1 MASKVFS
8 SIIIASMSALL
19 VACGSDGSSESMPV
33 LDKSVTA
40 ASEEPATSS
49 EPSSKGSRDN
59 TISCLVPKASGTQT
73 IGTDTVTIDISNTSD
88 GYICVKYTGDAS
100 RTRIMLTTPD
110 DTAYTY
116 DLTNNVSDTFP
127 LTGGPGT
134 YNVGIYELIS
144 GNDYSVL
151 FCEDFSID
159 NIDEYAPYL
168 YPNQYVN
175 FDENSKTVELASELV
190 SPANN
195 DAEAISLVYNY
206 VISNIT
212 YDHEKAENVES
223 TYVPDVDKVL
233 SSGKG
238 ICFDYASLMAAMLR
252 SQGIPTRLEI
262 GYAGD
267 AYHAWISTYI
277 KDVGWVNGMIK
288 FDGINWELMDPTF
301 AANMSENSLKSFI
314 GEGDNYVTKYMY

>member
-1 MASKVFS
+1 MIRKTLYTICTLSVS
-8 SIIIASMSALL
+8 LL
-19 VACGSDGSSESMPV
+19 LTACGSNGSPESMPV
-33 LDKSVTA
+33 LDESSPKSVEESNA
-40 ASEEPATSS
+40 ADNGQT
-49 EPSSKGSRDN
+49 KGSRDN
-59 TISCLVPKASGTQT
+59 TISCLVSEASGTNT
-73 IGTDTVTIDISNTSD
+73 LGTDTVTIDISNTSD
-88 GYICVKYTGDAS
+88 GYICVEYTGDAS
-100 RTRIMLTTPD
+100 RTRIMITTPD

-116 DLTNNVSDTFP
+116 DLTKGVLDTFP
-127 LTGGPGT
+127 LTGGAGT

-159 NIDEYAPYL
+159 NIDEYSPYL

-175 FDENSKTVELASELV
+175 FNENSKAVELASELV

-206 VISNIT
+206 VIGNIT

-223 TYVPDVDKVL
+223 TYVPDVDNIL

-301 AANMSENSLKSFI
+301 AANMSEDSLKSFI